1 MWIVG
6 TSDFKFNLWEK
17 ALFRKKF
24 SDMYFWIQWTD
35 IKQADKSW
43 LRDSVT
49 GYYNN

>member
-1 MWIVG
+1 MWIVA
-6 TSDFKFNLWEK
+6 SDIKFNLWEK
-17 ALFRKKF
+17 ALWRKKK
-24 SDMYFWIQWTD
+24 SDMYYWIQWRD